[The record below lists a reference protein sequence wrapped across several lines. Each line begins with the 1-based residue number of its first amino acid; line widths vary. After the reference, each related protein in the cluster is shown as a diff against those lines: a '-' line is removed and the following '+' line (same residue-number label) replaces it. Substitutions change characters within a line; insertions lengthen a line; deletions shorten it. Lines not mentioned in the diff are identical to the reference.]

1 MTSAL
6 PPLTL
11 WKSVAPV
18 AYPEAME
25 RMEQRVE
32 AMIAGQAPETLWLL
46 EHPPLYTAGTSA
58 QEGDLLEHQRFPVY
72 SSGRGGQYTYH
83 GPGQRV
89 AYLMLDLNQ
98 RTGNRPDLRQF
109 VKYLELW
116 LINTLAHFGVQS
128 FVREGRVGVWT
139 IDKRGQESKIAAL
152 GIRVKK
158 WITFHGIALNVTPD
172 LTHFQGIV
180 PCGLRQFGV
189 TSLADL
195 GIDAT
200 MEEVDEQLIKEF
212 LKLYPSTVSLAE

>member
-1 MTSAL
+1 
-6 PPLTL
+6 
-11 WKSVAPV
+11 
-18 AYPEAME
+18 ME